1 MYGERRDL
9 IPMAQ
14 PFKIGGP
21 LAGASPSPET
31 PAAAVAIDGP
41 AGAGKSTVSRAL
53 AKRLGFFLLD
63 TGAIYRC
70 VALAAKRA
78 AVAWS
83 DGAKLG
89 ELARGLPVRFEA
101 DRVLIG
107 DEDVSQAIRTPE
119 MSQGA
124 STVSA
129 HPPVRAALLE
139 LQRRIARQGGCVVE
153 GRDIGT
159 VVLPWAPVK
168 FFLTASPEVRARRR
182 YEELVKK
189 GEKVDYD
196 STLRELRERD
206 QRDSSREAS
215 PLKQAEDAILVDTS
229 NMAFED
235 VVSGLESVVRKK
247 IFP

>member
-1 MYGERRDL
+1 
-9 IPMAQ
+9 
-14 PFKIGGP
+14 
-21 LAGASPSPET
+21 
-31 PAAAVAIDGP
+31 
-41 AGAGKSTVSRAL
+41 
-53 AKRLGFFLLD
+53 
-63 TGAIYRC
+63 
-70 VALAAKRA
+70 
-78 AVAWS
+78 
-83 DGAKLG
+83 
-89 ELARGLPVRFEA
+89 
-101 DRVLIG
+101 
-107 DEDVSQAIRTPE
+107 
-119 MSQGA
+119 
-124 STVSA
+124 VSA

-139 LQRRIARQGGCVVE
+139 LQRKIARQGGCVVE

-182 YEELVKK
+182 YDELLKK

-229 NMAFED
+229 NMPFED
-235 VVSGLESVVRKK
+235 VVSGLETIVRRK